1 MSRCQSNCVLYVCGA
16 GDPTFFKL
24 VLFSVF
30 GDYLLPQI
38 VKSMLMKITTMP
50 AKTGSLVERI
60 ASKFVVYW
68 NQTEEDK
75 KLDLVLA

>member
-1 MSRCQSNCVLYVCGA
+1 
-16 GDPTFFKL
+16 
-24 VLFSVF
+24 VF

-60 ASKFVVYW
+60 ASKVVVYW

-75 KLDLVLA
+75 KLELIFILIDLVLA

>member
-1 MSRCQSNCVLYVCGA
+1 
-16 GDPTFFKL
+16 
-24 VLFSVF
+24 
-30 GDYLLPQI
+30 
-38 VKSMLMKITTMP
+38 MLMKITTMP